1 LKTPPH
7 TAPVDCRIYRCARQ
21 PELYLYLRADLAV
34 EDLPASL
41 QQRTGRLTEVMRLA
55 LSPATRLARVD
66 AGKVC
71 TSLRDGGHYL
81 QMPPDGLLQAHL
93 YTGD

>member
-1 LKTPPH
+1 LKAPAH
-7 TAPVDCRIYRCARQ
+7 VEPVDCLVFRCARQ

-34 EDLPASL
+34 EDLPAPL
-41 QQRTGRLTEVMRLA
+41 QQRTGRLTPVMRLS
-55 LSPATRLARVD
+55 LTPATRLARVD
-66 AGKVC
+66 AGRVC
-71 TSLRDGGHYL
+71 ASLRDGGHYL